1 MPLSL
6 QQHTH
11 TTISSKME
19 HRITWT
25 CSNRDTLNVGGEEG
39 HFLVALEPILLRGD
53 NVRREDV
60 EDLEM
65 LWRNVMRKLDYPSFN
80 PTSGNQFY
88 NIVVLKGEAGFR
100 YLERFKIR
108 ADKNG
113 TKNGYVGGDLFVDT
127 ESIMT
132 PSRLALISICCPR
145 DKSVLLWRVHE
156 MSREGLTA
164 VWHSIEDLVAWRGGK
179 LVVFGPEHFF
189 TKDSTHNI
197 QPNVHPM
204 PALIDVAK
212 NYGVILDKSNTLS
225 DWGVFKLRRDQE
237 EYAAMDALVLYAIDG
252 GRILE
257 QSERPLRKFL
267 LTVTH

>member
-1 MPLSL
+1 
-6 QQHTH
+6 
-11 TTISSKME
+11 ME
-19 HRITWT
+19 HQSTWT
-25 CSNRDTLNVGGEEG
+25 CSNRDTLKVGGEEG
-39 HFLVALEPILLRGD
+39 HLMDSLEPILLQCG
-53 NVRREDV
+53 NVRLEDV
-60 EDLEM
+60 EELEM
-65 LWRNVMRKLDYPSFN
+65 LRQSAIRKLEYPSFN
-80 PTSGNQFY
+80 PRSGDEHY
-88 NIVVLKGEAGFR
+88 DIVVAKGHDGDNEGVKVE
-100 YLERFKIR
+100 Y
-108 ADKNG
+108 
-113 TKNGYVGGDLFVDT
+113 TKGDLYVDT

-132 PSRLALISICCPR
+132 PNRIALISICCPR
-145 DKSVLLWRVHE
+145 DNSVLLWRVHE

-164 VWHSIEDLVAWRGGK
+164 VRHSIEDLVAWRGGK

-257 QSERPLRKFL
+257 QSERPLRESVAEMTGEYCRTDTFVIEWKRSARTMKKL
-267 LTVTH
+267 SR

>member
-1 MPLSL
+1 M
-6 QQHTH
+6 
-11 TTISSKME
+11 
-19 HRITWT
+19 
-25 CSNRDTLNVGGEEG
+25 DT
-39 HFLVALEPILLRGD
+39 LEPILLRGD
-53 NVRREDV
+53 QVRLEDV
-60 EDLEM
+60 EELEM
-65 LWRNVMRKLDYPSFN
+65 LRQSAIRKLEYPSFN
-80 PTSGNQFY
+80 PKSGDGY
-88 NIVVLKGEAGFR
+88 YDIVVAKGHDGFGYLKKFR
-100 YLERFKIR
+100 TRVH
-108 ADKNG
+108 NG
-113 TKNGYVGGDLFVDT
+113 RDNGGVKVEYPKGDLYVDT

-132 PSRLALISICCPR
+132 PNRLALISICCPR
-145 DKSVLLWRVHE
+145 AKSVLLWRVRE

-164 VWHSIEDLVAWRGGK
+164 VWQSIEELVAWRGGK

-212 NYGVILDKSNTLS
+212 NHRVILDKSDTLS

-252 GRILE
+252 GRIVE

-267 LTVTH
+267 LTVTL